1 MLVWLRLS
9 PAINLG
15 NEERSLFFFLTLY
28 VQHLEWSLWP
38 HGCSLD
44 TC

>member
-9 PAINLG
+9 PAINWVKKG
-15 NEERSLFFFLTLY
+15 VFFFFLTLY
-28 VQHLEWSLWP
+28 AQHLEWSLWSL
-38 HGCSLD
+38 GYLLD